1 MAGVASL
8 ARQALPFFAHGKVVR
23 GFGRGSK
30 DLGIPT
36 ANFPDDVVENLPEEL
51 TCGVYCG
58 FASVNNGVVYPM
70 CLSIGWNPYYKN
82 TKRTMET
89 HIMHK
94 FEEDFY
100 EQNLK
105 LVITEYIRPM
115 LDFKSL
121 EELISAIDND
131 IKQSHESLNKELYD
145 QYSSHTFFSGESII
159 PSS

>member
-1 MAGVASL
+1 
-8 ARQALPFFAHGKVVR
+8 
-23 GFGRGSK
+23 
-30 DLGIPT
+30 
-36 ANFPDDVVENLPEEL
+36 
-51 TCGVYCG
+51 
-58 FASVNNGVVYPM
+58 
-70 CLSIGWNPYYKN
+70 
-82 TKRTMET
+82 MET

-159 PSS
+159 PSSWSHHTAYLGMEKI